1 MAVPQIPMKW
11 TERICE
17 NIRAMIGSAP
27 GVKSEK
33 SPHSFPTALT
43 IAGSD
48 SGGGAGIQADLK
60 TFAALRVHGTSVIAC
75 VTAQNPRRV
84 KGIEPCSASIVAR
97 QLEAVFEELP
107 PAAAKTGMLY
117 SEKIIREVADFLK
130 RRPIALVV
138 DPVMIATSGATLLR
152 PAAVKV
158 MCSQLLPLATLIT
171 PNLHE
176 AAALLRRP
184 LNSVEDLR
192 SAAKAL
198 RARFGSAVLVKGGHL
213 RGLRQ
218 AVDIFYDGVQEL
230 LLSAPFLRGIKTHG
244 TGCTYS
250 AAITAFLAS
259 GLTLPASVAAAKEF
273 ITQAIAQ
280 SAQVGPHKVL
290 NSLWRIRGGGR
301 L

>member
-1 MAVPQIPMKW
+1 MPQIPMKW

-17 NIRAMIGSAP
+17 NIHAMIGSAP

-33 SPHSFPTALT
+33 SPHQFPTALT

-48 SGGGAGIQADLK
+48 SGGGAGIQADLE
-60 TFAALRVHGTSVIAC
+60 TFAALRVHGTSVLTC

-84 KGIEPCSASIVAR
+84 SGIEPCSASIVTR

-117 SEKIIREVADFLK
+117 SEQIIREVARFFGA
-130 RRPIALVV
+130 RRIPLVV

-158 MCSQLLPLATLIT
+158 LCSQLLPLATLIT
-171 PNLHE
+171 PNLDE

-184 LNSVEDLR
+184 LTSVEDLR
-192 SAAKAL
+192 SAAKTL
-198 RARFGSAVLVKGGHL
+198 HARFGAALLVKGGHL

-218 AVDIFYDGVQEL
+218 AVDIFYDGSQEL
-230 LLSAPFLRGIKTHG
+230 LLSAPFIRRLKTHG

-250 AAITAFLAS
+250 AAITAALAS
-259 GLTLPASVAAAKEF
+259 GLSLPASVAAAKEF
-273 ITQAIAQ
+273 VTQAIEQ
-280 SAQVGPHKVL
+280 SVRVGAHQVL
-290 NSLWRIRGGGR
+290 NSLWQSQRSRKR
-301 L
+301 